1 MLTPLGLPPLSPDE
15 EDHSGRVAAA
25 IREAIAA
32 TGGWIPFATFMQL
45 ALYAPGLGYYSA
57 GARKFGAEGDFVTA
71 PELTP
76 LFARCLAAQ
85 VAQVLGRTGGG
96 DVLEAGAGSGALAAD
111 LLPALEARGALPAR
125 YRILEVS
132 GELRERQ
139 RATLAARAPACAG
152 RVEWLDA
159 PPAGAWRGVLLG
171 NEVLDA
177 LPVERFRWTG
187 RGFEAVGVACGPG
200 GDFVLEARPAQ
211 GRLAARLAAVA
222 ASQAE
227 PWPAGFESETCLML
241 PAWIEAMAATL
252 AHGVMLFV
260 DYGLPRAQYYHPS
273 RAGGTLAGFFRHR
286 RVEDV
291 LARPGL
297 QDITAW
303 VDFTS
308 VAEAA
313 VAAGLEVAGFATQA
327 HFLLATGLAEE
338 LAGAG
343 AATPAEALAR
353 RQAVE
358 TLLLPGEMGE
368 RFKVIALA
376 RGVAGP
382 LAGFGFRDLSDRL

>member
-1 MLTPLGLPPLSPDE
+1 MLTPLGLPALSPDE
-15 EDHSGRVAAA
+15 ELHSRRVAEAIRAA
-25 IREAIAA
+25 IEAA
-32 TGGWIPFATFMQL
+32 GGWIPFSSFMRL

-57 GARKFGAEGDFVTA
+57 GARKFGADGDFVTA

-85 VAQVLGRTGGG
+85 VAEVLARTGGG
-96 DVLEAGAGSGALAAD
+96 DVLEVGAGSGRLAAD
-111 LLPALEARGALPAR
+111 LLAALEARRAAPDR

-139 RATLAARAPACAG
+139 RATLAARVPG
-152 RVEWLDA
+152 LLPRVEWLDA
-159 PPAGAWRGVLLG
+159 PPGDAWRGVLVA

-187 RGFEAVGVACGPG
+187 EAFETLGVVAARDGFAFA
-200 GDFVLEARPAQ
+200 ARPAPA
-211 GRLAARLAAVA
+211 GLAARLAALA
-222 ASQAE
+222 GAG
-227 PWPAGFESETCLML
+227 PWPAGFESETCPML
-241 PAWIEAMAATL
+241 PAWIATL
-252 AHGVMLFV
+252 ATGLAQGVMLFV

-303 VDFTS
+303 VDFTA

-313 VAAGLEVAGFATQA
+313 APAGLELAGFATQA

-338 LAGAG
+338 LARGGEAPG
-343 AATPAEALAR
+343 MATLAE
-353 RQAVE
+353 RQAAQM
-358 TLLLPGEMGE
+358 LLLPGEMGE
-368 RFKVIALA
+368 RFKVMALA